1 VLRDKGLQ
9 ALLAT
14 MKGDNLSKES
24 PANTLKKA
32 IDDYCKSGKFDEY
45 MKLHSTRLAFFA
57 RDQEKNRR
65 GTFRASGAGRCPQ
78 EQAFSAIEKH
88 YPNSLVKDVV
98 VRPPHNSRALH
109 NGTFMH
115 LRYHMLFDALHDAGI
130 VETLYSEEL
139 RFNRELDLSGTID
152 RVVRFQYDGK
162 PIVVVVDFKSVK
174 SKYYSELV
182 GPKIDHAYQQHAYR
196 YFGYSADRWLMLYEN
211 KDTHEIKLYDR
222 PYESRIMETLKNNYE
237 LLTLFVDAYIRNKEF
252 AFAINVQREDE
263 TIAHFP
269 EELPKLPLIVKWCN
283 WCDWQ
288 TECLKLN
295 PERVNIKVDY
305 NAE

>member
-1 VLRDKGLQ
+1 
-9 ALLAT
+9 

-139 RFNRELDLSGTID
+139 RFNRELDLSGTISN
-152 RVVRFQYDGK
+152 RSNRSITRNSWGRRSITRISSMRIGILGIR
-162 PIVVVVDFKSVK
+162 PIV
-174 SKYYSELV
+174 
-182 GPKIDHAYQQHAYR
+182 G
-196 YFGYSADRWLMLYEN
+196 
-211 KDTHEIKLYDR
+211 
-222 PYESRIMETLKNNYE
+222 
-237 LLTLFVDAYIRNKEF
+237 
-252 AFAINVQREDE
+252 
-263 TIAHFP
+263 
-269 EELPKLPLIVKWCN
+269 
-283 WCDWQ
+283 
-288 TECLKLN
+288 
-295 PERVNIKVDY
+295 
-305 NAE
+305 